1 MINFKVAI
9 KIIVRIL
16 QKSTEDIE
24 YVVSQTHPRIWTF
37 IHDIKKAD
45 FACQTSLITGFRFF
59 FLSRTKGINNMEK
72 TNMYCCFLMLI
83 LMSPIEKIQTRVWI
97 L

>member
-16 QKSTEDIE
+16 QKSTEVIE
-24 YVVSQTHPRIWTF
+24 YVVSQTHSRIWIF
-37 IHDIKKAD
+37 IHVIKKAD
-45 FACQTSLITGFRFF
+45 FACQTSLITGFRFL
-59 FLSRTKGINNMEK
+59 FLSRTKGINNTEK
-72 TNMYCCFLMLI
+72 TNKYCCFLMLI